1 MTTLAVS
8 GGCRR
13 ARSYNVFVWR
23 RFRVLN
29 RIQVF
34 VVAWLSA
41 IPIAVSVALASMPPE
56 GTSMQR
62 FLAPSHEYD
71 PLINGAVA
79 FVSVLLVL
87 LCYYRLGG
95 VGTLLGCLTSAV
107 AWLALRVAA
116 LFVFAFAIVGHSP
129 VLQEV
134 VFVIVCLTLSVL
146 ILVLHLRS
154 NRDAQT
160 FINTS

>member
-1 MTTLAVS
+1 MTALARV
-8 GGCRR
+8 GPCRR
-13 ARSYNVFVWR
+13 AHSYNLLVWR

-79 FVSVLLVL
+79 FVSVLLIL
-87 LCYYRLGG
+87 LRYYRLGG
-95 VGTLLGCLTSAV
+95 VGTLVGSLISAV
-107 AWLALRVAA
+107 AW
-116 LFVFAFAIVGHSP
+116 F
-129 VLQEV
+129 
-134 VFVIVCLTLSVL
+134 
-146 ILVLHLRS
+146 
-154 NRDAQT
+154 
-160 FINTS
+160 